1 MVLLKYLS
9 WGFFFYLFVFVCR
22 KRSWWSRSEVLMPHS
37 EETENATNLSHREE
51 RGWSKHR
58 SAWLPKFSAVQHR
71 WSRLTLLIQLCIL
84 LGVNQHNLQF
94 YLQFDK
100 ESTLENKM
108 LKTKYVC
115 LTGSCDGGKQMDTTC
130 ESSQGENVNLRDKTE
145 EDGDNADLDNSA
157 VGWDIET
164 LLCHKLPLLHKTL

>member
-1 MVLLKYLS
+1 MCAVWGDTRKRYQFTTTFSVVLLKYLS
-9 WGFFFYLFVFVCR
+9 WGFLFFFYLFVFVCR

-108 LKTKYVC
+108 LKTQIC
-115 LTGSCDGGKQMDTTC
+115 LSYRKLWWWETDGH
-130 ESSQGENVNLRDKTE
+130 NLWIQSRRK
-145 EDGDNADLDNSA
+145 
-157 VGWDIET
+157 
-164 LLCHKLPLLHKTL
+164 C